1 MCFAQKCLLP
11 FELDPPTPFWNP
23 AKWVVVV
30 TFDWGSYWH
39 KVNVR
44 FQGYPTWPYLAR
56 PSTRPN
62 YCIYSNGEVGGPV
75 RRGWDMFGQITFS
88 NISFYWP
95 QDQESTQCHSNLQ
108 KNVFLWKNP
117 SGHPVQSNYL
127 PIAQPDHICIYH
139 QLFGMIIYMSNPD
152 LRDICH
158 SMCCV
163 QGHQILFFGLN
174 FVFLFNISNIF

>member
-39 KVNVR
+39 KVNIR

-56 PSTRPN
+56 PSMRPN
-62 YCIYSNGEVGGPV
+62 YCIYNGEVGGPL

-95 QDQESTQCHSNLQ
+95 QDQESTQCHSNFQ
-108 KNVFLWKNP
+108 KKSVLWKTLVVIQRRIITCLLPNQTIFVFTISY
-117 SGHPVQSNYL
+117 SGWLSIC
-127 PIAQPDHICIYH
+127 PI
-139 QLFGMIIYMSNPD
+139 
-152 LRDICH
+152 
-158 SMCCV
+158 
-163 QGHQILFFGLN
+163 QILEKFGIVCAVYRGTIFSFFGLN